1 MSIVFEQLLPATC
14 ADECGWH
21 RRRPGVTSVV
31 SPIEEDHDAQ
41 QRFPMRG
48 SDRTPTLAHAAVG
61 DVMHP
66 GVITCPPDAELT
78 EVSRLMA
85 SDHVHAVVVLGL
97 ERSWAGERMKW
108 GLITDLDLV
117 AAGLDPLDVRTAAD
131 IATGGL
137 VLVEP
142 QEPFRPRR
150 QLMVEHHLPHLLVV
164 ARDTGRPLGMLST
177 LDVAGCM
184 AWGEA

>member
-1 MSIVFEQLLPATC
+1 MSTDDLL
-14 ADECGWH
+14 
-21 RRRPGVTSVV
+21 
-31 SPIEEDHDAQ
+31 I
-41 QRFPMRG
+41 RG
-48 SDRTPTLAHAAVG
+48 SDRTPTLEHATIG

-66 GVITCPPDAELT
+66 GVITCPPDATLT
-78 EVSRLMA
+78 AVARLMA
-85 SDHVHAVVVLGL
+85 THHVHAVVVLGL
-97 ERSWAGERMKW
+97 ERSWAGERLKW

-117 AAGLDPLDVRTAAD
+117 AAGLDPFDTRTAAD
-131 IATGGL
+131 ITTGGL

-142 QEPFRPRR
+142 QEPLKRAVE
-150 QLMVEHHLPHLLVV
+150 LMAEHRMPHLLVV